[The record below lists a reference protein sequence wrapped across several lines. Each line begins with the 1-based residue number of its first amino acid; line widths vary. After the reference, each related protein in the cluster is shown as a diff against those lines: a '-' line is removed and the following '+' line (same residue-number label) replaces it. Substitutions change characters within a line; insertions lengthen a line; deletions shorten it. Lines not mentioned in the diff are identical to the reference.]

1 MRLDL
6 NAAAQG
12 FLEHRVQ
19 LFGFFGEITGSFGRV
34 TVWLQQRR
42 AARAERAVKD
52 HFERALREV
61 VIVIVDGRSLFQ
73 KSLRI
78 FPRPINRVDKAQFY
92 FSLVETFSNY
102 FDVVCIAAGVLN
114 FAPAEFDLAIH
125 CEKDRLLA
133 LSFSRLR
140 NILRHQILR
149 AIEQHSGRFTGR
161 VVFQNFATERIWRL
175 LADLRNL
182 QRRAVRDCG
191 VTVRAGKKYG
201 IVGCDCIE
209 ILLCW
214 KLWRFPKCFDP
225 AAASD
230 PFAGRGLRDARFHF
244 GEKIFARVRP
254 FEIQIHLALAN
265 SENVAMRIG
274 QAGHNRFA
282 AQIDN
287 ACFIAAK
294 VLRVFV

>member
-1 MRLDL
+1 MRRLHRRDHAEFAEPRQVGRIDNLRVFDAPAGFANFSLAGRHRVKGLLVKIEDHAVRAIANRVRLDL

-12 FLEHRVQ
+12 FLEHRFQ

-34 TVWLQQRR
+34 TVWFQQSR
-42 AARAERAVKD
+42 AARAERAVQD

-61 VIVIVDGRSLFQ
+61 VIVIVDGRSFYQ
-73 KSLRI
+73 KSLCI

-149 AIEQHSGRFTGR
+149 AIEQHSGRF
-161 VVFQNFATERIWRL
+161 
-175 LADLRNL
+175 
-182 QRRAVRDCG
+182 
-191 VTVRAGKKYG
+191 
-201 IVGCDCIE
+201 
-209 ILLCW
+209 
-214 KLWRFPKCFDP
+214 
-225 AAASD
+225 
-230 PFAGRGLRDARFHF
+230 AGRL
-244 GEKIFARVRP
+244 
-254 FEIQIHLALAN
+254 
-265 SENVAMRIG
+265 
-274 QAGHNRFA
+274 
-282 AQIDN
+282 
-287 ACFIAAK
+287 
-294 VLRVFV
+294 VF